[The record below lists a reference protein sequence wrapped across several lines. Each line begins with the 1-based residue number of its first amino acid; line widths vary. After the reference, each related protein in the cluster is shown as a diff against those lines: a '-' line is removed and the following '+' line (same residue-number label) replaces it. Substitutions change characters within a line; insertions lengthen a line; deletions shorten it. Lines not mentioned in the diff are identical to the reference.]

1 MAAPPTTTIKNLTG
15 QWQMDATLSDPT
27 EPILSLQGMSWF
39 LRKALPYATVTL
51 HVKEYADEAN
61 PQVYHIDVDQVITG
75 GINGTQER
83 RQLDWQQRDHTD
95 NIFGTLHGRSR
106 FIRGVKGADGKVRP
120 AVEIQTKVGDAA
132 ADEKV
137 AKFLR
142 GEILANG
149 SASEGFLVED
159 EGAEFGEGEGLYVQS
174 WVVNE
179 ESGWTA
185 EQVCFIVSC
194 EIWGFELVNGTLRH
208 HTRRVAVTKG
218 NGHVELARLVYVWQ
232 KPTGSEGH

>member
-1 MAAPPTTTIKNLTG
+1 MAAPATTTIKNLTG
-15 QWQMDATLSDPT
+15 QWQMDTTLSDPT
-27 EPILSLQGMSWF
+27 DSILSLQGMSWF

-51 HVKEYADEAN
+51 HVKEYAEEAN
-61 PQVYHIDVDQVITG
+61 PLVYHIDVDQVITG

-83 RQLDWQQRDHTD
+83 RQLDWEQRDHTD

-132 ADEKV
+132 ADEK
-137 AKFLR
+137 AGKFLR
-142 GEILANG
+142 GEILADG
-149 SASEGFLVED
+149 SASEGYLVED
-159 EGAEFGEGEGLYVQS
+159 EGDEFGEGEGLYVQS

-185 EQVCFIVSC
+185 EQ
-194 EIWGFELVNGTLRH
+194 IWGFELINGSLRH
-208 HTRRVAVTKG
+208 HSRRVAVTKG

-232 KPTGSEGH
+232 KPTASE